1 MGNIDVNIV
10 SWNING
16 CGTTIKREKKILGDL
31 KSHSID
37 VAYIQETHLK
47 MKMKP

>member
-1 MGNIDVNIV
+1 MWHDNQKG
-10 SWNING
+10 
-16 CGTTIKREKKILGDL
+16 KKILGDL